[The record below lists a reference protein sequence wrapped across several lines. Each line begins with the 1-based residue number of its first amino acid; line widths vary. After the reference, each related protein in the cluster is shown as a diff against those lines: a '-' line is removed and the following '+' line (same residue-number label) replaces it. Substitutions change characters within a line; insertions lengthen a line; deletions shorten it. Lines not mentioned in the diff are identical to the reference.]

1 MPVNPALL
9 GLIAALCWGTGDF
22 AARFMSRAI
31 GPAQTLLVLSGVSA
45 LGLTP
50 LALSGDVERLWE
62 PTTFVL
68 ALLSGLGTTVAGLL
82 LYKSLAQGP
91 LGIVVPVTSSYPL
104 PLVVAV
110 MVMGE
115 LTLTLPLA
123 AAMAATIGGVWVGAR
138 AGRKVDYHDD
148 HARGSLSH
156 SMMLAGSAA
165 GVFAVA
171 ILVTEAAV
179 SRAGEVEVIWFA
191 RIVEFLILA
200 IALLPRRKL
209 KPISNRMWLLLI
221 AMGVIDTAGFLALFT
236 AHGVGDTAIASV
248 ASAAYGVVTVGL
260 ARLVLK
266 EPVKPVQWLGFA
278 IVVAGAAT
286 LTLLSS

>member
-1 MPVNPALL
+1 MT
-9 GLIAALCWGTGDF
+9 ALCWGTGDF
-22 AARFMSRAI
+22 AARFTSRAI

-50 LALSGDVERLWE
+50 MALTGDVDRLWE
-62 PTTFVL
+62 PMTFVL
-68 ALLSGLGTTVAGLL
+68 TVLGGLGTTVAGLL

-123 AAMAATIGGVWVGAR
+123 AAMAATIGGVWVVAR
-138 AGRKVDYHDD
+138 AGRKVDYHED
-148 HARGSLSH
+148 HARGPLGR
-156 SMMLAGSAA
+156 SMLLAGSAA
-165 GVFAVA
+165 VMFAAA

-179 SRAGEVEVIWFA
+179 SRSGEVEVIWFS
-191 RIVEFLILA
+191 RIVEFLALA
-200 IALLPRRKL
+200 LVLVPRRRFKSV
-209 KPISNRMWLLLI
+209 SNRMWWLLI
-221 AMGVIDTAGFLALFT
+221 AMGVVDTIGFLALFT
-236 AHGVGDTAIASV
+236 AHGVGDTVIASV
-248 ASAAYGVVTVGL
+248 ASAAYGVVTMGL

-266 EPVKPVQWLGFA
+266 EPVMPLQWLGFA